1 MILKRL
7 TAAFLLA
14 AMLLSL
20 TACGTAGSEPT
31 DEQDKEK
38 LLSLLDDIGENVR
51 PGTTGSGLTAIRI
64 AADLVSWAAS
74 TNMTKSQAAGIVGS
88 WLKEQSPEIR
98 EAFREKV
105 SQVAEA
111 YGKIAREEAKDLL
124 ESAGVQETVSDL
136 SSRLKDMVEAILDAA
151 K

>member
-98 EAFREKV
+98 NAFREKV

-111 YGKIAREEAKDLL
+111 YGKIVREEAKDLL

-136 SSRLKDMVEAILDAA
+136 SSRLKDMVEVILEAA